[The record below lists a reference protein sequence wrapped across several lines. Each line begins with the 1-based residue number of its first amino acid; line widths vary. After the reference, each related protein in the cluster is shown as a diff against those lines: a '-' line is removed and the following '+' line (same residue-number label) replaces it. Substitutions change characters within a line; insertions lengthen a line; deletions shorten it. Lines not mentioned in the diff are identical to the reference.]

1 MAVTATPQF
10 PSPYPVGNG
19 LEFLF
24 EVDSSG
30 AGDIVYSIGYQL
42 FDEDDVA
49 LTDLEQIPYLSGG
62 ALVDFAADI
71 NPHIYTTLLQPDTQT
86 LSTVFPVDTN
96 FGAVFYVKYGQIEF
110 DTASCTTETSG
121 VNTNSAEFTALNAAY
136 QFWQVD
142 PEDASNDELVMLT
155 DRPTNN
161 YIAVDEDVYIHCYRT
176 PGQDIAY
183 QWVAYDNADGLV
195 DSGAA
200 FIPSSGAHFVCIS
213 LNQMPASTAKYRIGF
228 KTTEEGVIDFEYWF
242 YKTECAESPYR
253 QIYWIE
259 PKGSQSGLSFDQIQE
274 VATSTSIRYEQ
285 RTPRYKTPAQYGVD
299 YGTTIARK
307 VTVRT
312 VQMTKTLKNDE
323 DIRTYLAG
331 MAASEQHFVKYRLA
345 DGSAI
350 LCKFILQDDPQIV
363 TLDSQNQLTLTVIG
377 QIHIPVNTQ
386 RQ

>member
-10 PSPYPVGNG
+10 PSPYPVGDG

-24 EVDSSG
+24 EIDSSG
-30 AGDIVYSIGYQL
+30 SGDIVYSIGYQL

-71 NPHIYTTLLQPDTQT
+71 NPHIYTTLIQPDVGESLQLTHD
-86 LSTVFPVDTN
+86 VN
-96 FGAVFYVKYGQIEF
+96 FQRDFYIRYGQIEF
-110 DTASCTTETSG
+110 DTANCITETSG
-121 VNTNSAEFTALNAAY
+121 VNTDSAEFTALNAAY
-136 QFWQVD
+136 QFWQTSA
-142 PEDASNDELVMLT
+142 EGASNDALTMLT
-155 DRPTNN
+155 DRPLIN
-161 YIAVDEDVYIHCYRT
+161 YVATDEDVYLWFYRK
-176 PGQDIAY
+176 PGLDIGFYRLDFDKNGNLTDTSA
-183 QWVAYDNADGLV
+183 GF
-195 DSGAA
+195 G
-200 FIPSSGAHFVCIS
+200 PSSGAHILSVG
-213 LNQMPASTAKYRIGF
+213 MGHAPAATVKTLVGI
-228 KTTEEGVIDFEYWF
+228 KTTEEGDAEFIYTF

>member
-10 PSPYPVGNG
+10 QSPYPVGNG

-24 EVDSSG
+24 EIDSSG
-30 AGDIVYSIGYQL
+30 SGDIVYSIGYQL
-42 FDEDDVA
+42 YDGDDVA

-71 NPHIYTTLLQPDTQT
+71 NPHIYTTLIQPDV
-86 LSTVFPVDTN
+86 STPSTFPLDAA
-96 FGAVFYVKYGQIEF
+96 FAAPFYVKYGQIEF
-110 DTASCTTETSG
+110 DTANCVTETSG
-121 VNTNSAEFTALNAAY
+121 VNLDSADFTAFNTAF
-136 QFWQVD
+136 QFWQTSA
-142 PEDASNDELVMLT
+142 EAASDNELVMLT
-155 DRPTNN
+155 DRPEDN
-161 YIAVDEDVYIHCYRT
+161 YIARDEDVYIHAYRT
-176 PGQDIAY
+176 PGQNIGY
-183 QWVAYDNADGLV
+183 QWQGYNDAGTLIDF
-195 DSGAA
+195 SAA
-200 FIPSSGAHFVCIS
+200 FIVSSGAHVVCLS
-213 LNQMPASTAKYRIGF
+213 LDEMDARVTNFEIGF
-228 KTTEEGVIDFEYWF
+228 KTTEEGAADFVYYF
-242 YKTECAESPYR
+242 YRTECAESPYR
-253 QIYWIE
+253 QLYWIE
-259 PKGSQSGLSFDQIQE
+259 PKGSQAGMSFSQIQE
-274 VATSTSIRYEQ
+274 VATSVSTRYEQ

-331 MAASEQHFVKYRLA
+331 MAASQDHFLKYRLA

-363 TLDSQNQLTLTVIG
+363 VLDSENQLTVTVVG
-377 QIHIPVNTQ
+377 QIHIPVNIQ